1 MEKTTNYKLFK
12 PELGDRVSIGDINE
26 NMDILDEK
34 LKDVETVKIDKSRI
48 LSTKEEL
55 EAVTEPGYLVDALVA
70 AQLNS
75 DNKYPDYANI
85 LTQITT
91 RGASWIATQNC
102 YLIGDIAQGSNE
114 MGPVVYVDGVMVGK
128 IYVGGGLSSDA
139 VICIPL
145 AKGNIVTTSSGS
157 GIYTLKAYGL
167 LA

>member
-55 EAVTEPGYLVDALVA
+55 EAVTEPGFLVDALVA

-75 DNKYPDYANI
+75 DKALYLSNSATKITLPADVAYTMEHNGLVILQGDPSADFGSCGWCYTTLSDFAYAAHGGRAVSGVCVVPVKKGTTFTPKYSKG
-85 LTQITT
+85 T
-91 RGASWIATQNC
+91 C
-102 YLIGDIAQGSNE
+102 F
-114 MGPVVYVDGVMVGK
+114 V
-128 IYVGGGLSSDA
+128 IYD
-139 VICIPL
+139 
-145 AKGNIVTTSSGS
+145 K
-157 GIYTLKAYGL
+157 
-167 LA
+167 